1 MTGRLFL
8 TNKNAWTHSIENS
21 DFKATGITMHAFI
34 ADPKTIV
41 VDLGEKR
48 TCKSKQK
55 L

>member
-34 ADPKTIV
+34 ARSKDHCGRLRRKTYMQI
-41 VDLGEKR
+41 
-48 TCKSKQK
+48 
-55 L
+55 